1 MYAGHVQP
9 ILGQFLLY
17 IALKLSQ
24 EQSQELDFSINTAP
38 RLQGNDGPI
47 IEPAAS
53 QLVKSLPRTVSAYV
67 RGRDIH
73 IYRVLQTIEMKL
85 IIFMLSG

>member
-24 EQSQELDFSINTAP
+24 EQSQELDFSINTAS

-53 QLVKSLPRTVSAYV
+53 QLVKSLPRTISTYI
-67 RGRDIH
+67 RG
-73 IYRVLQTIEMKL
+73 
-85 IIFMLSG
+85 